1 MKKIT
6 DLFCTFPNLVY
17 NLGNILFSYI
27 ANRCAEFQRRYEK
40 FDMKKLPL
48 ILIMM
53 SLFIFQSAWNV
64 AAGFCQHENVDFS
77 QVHETHF
84 GHHQVLDECLSHA
97 DQSHSDLS
105 HTAQSHSHDEV
116 KSSNDTQN
124 KFSENQLNENQLN
137 LSQDHHDHLPS
148 MNHILMQDA
157 QPDIVQ
163 STTFH
168 VDREPHFFWNNLYQS
183 PDLGAITPPPLS
195 SPL

>member
-1 MKKIT
+1 
-6 DLFCTFPNLVY
+6 
-17 NLGNILFSYI
+17 
-27 ANRCAEFQRRYEK
+27 
-40 FDMKKLPL
+40 MKKLPL

-64 AAGFCQHENVDFS
+64 AAAFCQHESVDFS

-84 GHHQVLDECLSHA
+84 GHHQVLDECLSHE

-105 HTAQSHSHDEV
+105 HTAQSHSHDGV
-116 KSSNDTQN
+116 KPSNDTQN
-124 KFSENQLNENQLN
+124 KFSENQLSENQLN

-148 MNHILMQDA
+148 MGHLLIQDTRA
-157 QPDIVQ
+157 EIVQ
-163 STTFH
+163 SNAFQMSRTPQF
-168 VDREPHFFWNNLYQS
+168 VWNNLYQS

>member
-1 MKKIT
+1 
-6 DLFCTFPNLVY
+6 
-17 NLGNILFSYI
+17 
-27 ANRCAEFQRRYEK
+27 
-40 FDMKKLPL
+40 MKKLPL

-64 AAGFCQHENVDFS
+64 AAAFCQHESVDFS

-84 GHHQVLDECLSHA
+84 GHHQVLDECLSH
-97 DQSHSDLS
+97 
-105 HTAQSHSHDEV
+105 
-116 KSSNDTQN
+116 
-124 KFSENQLNENQLN
+124 ENQVLETHGNNNDGSHAQQDDANNNINVKPQN

-163 STTFH
+163 SNTFQPNL
-168 VDREPHFFWNNLYQS
+168 EPQFTWNNLYQS

>member
-1 MKKIT
+1 MQICEKIT

-17 NLGNILFSYI
+17 NLGSILFSHI
-27 ANRCAEFQRRYEK
+27 ANLCAEFHRRYEK

-64 AAGFCQHENVDFS
+64 AAAFCQHESVDFS

-84 GHHQVLDECLSHA
+84 GHHQVLNECQSHENQALEMHGNNNDDSHA
-97 DQSHSDLS
+97 QQDDGNNIN
-105 HTAQSHSHDEV
+105 V
-116 KSSNDTQN
+116 KA
-124 KFSENQLNENQLN
+124 KN